1 MNFNYDQPSNQ
12 QMFMGPQNF
21 PLNNPVMMM
30 PPNPNLNNFNNF
42 NNQPSFNV
50 PPNNANMN
58 FGQNQ
63 MAQLFPNMQ
72 FVYVQDPMT
81 ELANCTGIEI
91 KQQPEFFEMMT
102 GCETA
107 NRYHVFGK
115 SPQGYKY
122 LFKCNEKSGWFMRN
136 CCPSEFRQFFM
147 DIVHITS
154 GNPDVPGFSKNF
166 ATLFKPF
173 MCTICCLCRPEMY
186 VTLNEGN
193 NRVGII
199 RHTCTLC
206 DPEFNIYDG
215 TGKLLYILHA
225 DCCQCGLICS
235 NNFFG
240 KLSEVIF
247 SIYDPG
253 RAQIIGNILKKPAN
267 FSEMVTDA
275 DSYQINFPKN
285 ATPQEKLLIIALA
298 LMIDYQYFETNSSSE
313 DQRRRRGRGH
323 HMRY

>member
-12 QMFMGPQNF
+12 QMFMGQHNF

-30 PPNPNLNNFNNF
+30 PPNPNFNNF
-42 NNQPSFNV
+42 NNQPSLNV

-63 MAQLFPNMQ
+63 MPQLFPGMQ
-72 FVYVQDPMT
+72 FTYVQDPMT
-81 ELANCTGIEI
+81 ELAYCTGIEI
-91 KQQPEFFEMMT
+91 RQQPEIFEMIT

-115 SPQGYKY
+115 TLQGYKY

-136 CCPSEFRQFFM
+136 CCPSNFRQFSM

-166 ATLFKPF
+166 ANLFKPF
-173 MCTICCLCRPEMY
+173 KCTLCCFCRPEMY
-186 VTLNEGN
+186 VTLTEGN
-193 NRVGII
+193 QRVGMI
-199 RHTCTLC
+199 RHACTLC
-206 DPEFNIYDG
+206 DPEFYIYDE

-225 DCCQCGLICS
+225 DCCQCGLVFA

-240 KLSEVIF
+240 KLSEVVF
-247 SIYDPG
+247 SIYGPG
-253 RAQIIGNILKKPAN
+253 RDQIIGNILKKPAS

-275 DSYQINFPKN
+275 DTYQINFPKN
-285 ATPQEKLLIIALA
+285 ATPKEKLLIIGLA
-298 LMIDYQYFETNSSSE
+298 LMIDYQYFETNNINDE
-313 DQRRRRGRGH
+313 QKGRGRGH
-323 HMRY
+323 HIRY